1 MCSRGGA
8 PPDNS
13 LPFLGSEIVPGMTPS
28 ILTPTLASS
37 QQPAVDTRHAYFS
50 NEDLRLPVN
59 DTPRV
64 AQLVAEQICESGLQ
78 SPLCWARN
86 NTTSCWLLT
95 AHQSL
100 CSAIS
105 KCYVHPCNKPM
116 K

>member
-13 LPFLGSEIVPGMTPS
+13 LPFLGSETVPGMTPS

-50 NEDLRLPVN
+50 NEDLRLPVS
-59 DTPRV
+59 DPPRV

-78 SPLCWARN
+78 SPHSAGQEITPPAVGSL
-86 NTTSCWLLT
+86 LLT
-95 AHQSL
+95 SPCAQQFLNVMFIHATSL
-100 CSAIS
+100 
-105 KCYVHPCNKPM
+105 
-116 K
+116 